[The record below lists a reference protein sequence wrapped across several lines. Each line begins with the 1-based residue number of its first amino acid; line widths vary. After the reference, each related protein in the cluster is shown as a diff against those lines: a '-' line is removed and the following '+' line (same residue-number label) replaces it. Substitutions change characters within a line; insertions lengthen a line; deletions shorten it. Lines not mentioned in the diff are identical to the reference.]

1 MATLAQSPNDRVL
14 RDERATDVR
23 FADGQ
28 LIVDLRDGRTIAT
41 PIIWYPRL
49 RDATE
54 AQRLNWQLNGSGVGI
69 HWPDID
75 EDLSVEGMLDGR
87 PSFGWERVSQ

>member
-1 MATLAQSPNDRVL
+1 MATLARQTNEGYRGS
-14 RDERATDVR
+14 ERAMDVR
-23 FADGQ
+23 FADDQ
-28 LIVDLRDGRTIAT
+28 LVVDLRDGRTIST

-49 RDATE
+49 RDASDE
-54 AQRLNWQLNGSGVGI
+54 ERGNWRLNGSGIGI

-87 PSFGWERVSQ
+87 PAVGWDR